1 MEEID
6 LLKKKKKQFETDVEG
21 LIKTADEFADKAEN
35 SRQLTWI
42 TKSNSLRRTAK
53 DKMVQLKEIEKQL
66 DGKLQQLRND

>member
-1 MEEID
+1 MEHM
-6 LLKKKKKQFETDVEG
+6 KKKKKQFETDVEG